1 MSMAATET
9 AAPTSTS
16 TTAMAMA
23 CTTGTEEA
31 MTLIC
36 FDGDD

>member
-1 MSMAATET
+1 MSMAATE
-9 AAPTSTS
+9 AVASTSTS
-16 TTAMAMA
+16 TTVTAMA

-31 MTLIC
+31 AALIC